1 VVNLG
6 FHRDALAFANR
17 PLGAATATNP
27 RMLSMTD
34 PVTGITLRLELT
46 RQYKQDRWELDLLWG
61 SKLVR
66 AALAARLAG

>member
-1 VVNLG
+1 
-6 FHRDALAFANR
+6 
-17 PLGAATATNP
+17 
-27 RMLSMTD
+27 MLSMTD